1 MKQKRQEGRRRER
14 AQVKSILAG
23 WCADLSRE
31 SRKLRISCFNRN
43 GCNQTLG
50 LRVGQRKR
58 EREEEKEREEAD
70 GGRLK
75 RVGSQFQVHKRAPSC
90 ARTRAPVMARLASK
104 RMRIVRQH
112 GVTMFKLNKK
122 EGVATAKI
130 QCDKLFLFRFS
141 LASEHPSFPLAFPI
155 FFGLIPSKNSQKSLT
170 FNIVNIFVT
179 KLICLKLYSNKIY
192 QQEENIL
199 YRHTNFYTNNLQ
211 QREK

>member
-112 GVTMFKLNKK
+112 GVTMFKLIKRKGSQRLKFNAINCSFF
-122 EGVATAKI
+122 VSLSQANI
-130 QCDKLFLFRFS
+130 PFS
-141 LASEHPSFPLAFPI
+141 L
-155 FFGLIPSKNSQKSLT
+155 SL
-170 FNIVNIFVT
+170 FQSSLV
-179 KLICLKLYSNKIY
+179 
-192 QQEENIL
+192 
-199 YRHTNFYTNNLQ
+199 
-211 QREK
+211 